1 MFITIVSAIKNNN
14 ISNERDNR
22 DIIIADKFSFEF
34 KHEIKNI
41 NNDFAQAK
49 IWVIDTGNSFSQ
61 TSNGFGKMIL
71 GAAVKNN
78 SIVESNGFME
88 IQYADKEDGIIMGR
102 GMDGSISPLGFS
114 YKIVFIDEK
123 NVSIEFYNFTR
134 GTGKFKNDYVDRDF
148 FAELA
153 QSLFSSLDK

>member
-1 MFITIVSAIKNNN
+1 
-14 ISNERDNR
+14 
-22 DIIIADKFSFEF
+22 
-34 KHEIKNI
+34 
-41 NNDFAQAK
+41 
-49 IWVIDTGNSFSQ
+49 
-61 TSNGFGKMIL
+61 
-71 GAAVKNN
+71 
-78 SIVESNGFME
+78 ME

-134 GTGKFKNDYVDRDF
+134 GTGKFKNDNVDRDF